1 MRSRL
6 RPAVLFAVSALV
18 FFSAAPCVA
27 QSFGIGARLAMVKS
41 ETDSGIEEDSDSV
54 RFTGLQVRLRT
65 SPRTGI
71 EVSIDRHSEEFDT
84 LDQRVREYPLQ
95 ASLLLYPVKAPFAPY
110 ILGGPGWY
118 TTKVDSLSDEDAET
132 VSTRKFGWHAGF
144 GAELALGKH
153 AGIHADYRYTF
164 LKWGDDEDEESD
176 LTSAKSRNALPG
188 RNSLLGSVLP
198 HHEGSMWTAGVT
210 IYF

>member
-1 MRSRL
+1 MRSSF
-6 RPAVLFAVSALV
+6 RPASLFAVFALV
-18 FFSAAPCVA
+18 FTAAPCFA
-27 QSFGIGARLAMVKS
+27 QSFGIGARMAMVKS
-41 ETDSGIEEDSDSV
+41 ETDSGLEDSDSV
-54 RFTGLQVRLRT
+54 RFTGFQVRMRT

-71 EVSIDRHSEEFDT
+71 EVSLDRHTEEFEL

-118 TTKVDSLSDEDAET
+118 TTKISSLSDEDAE
-132 VSTRKFGWHAGF
+132 SESSRRFGWHAGF
-144 GAELALGKH
+144 GAELQLGKH

-164 LKWGDDEDEESD
+164 LKWGDGDDEEEA
-176 LTSAKSRNALPG
+176 LTSAKSRN
-188 RNSLLGSVLP
+188 SLLGVALP
-198 HHEGSMWTAGVT
+198 HHEGSMWTAGIT

>member
-1 MRSRL
+1 ML
-6 RPAVLFAVSALV
+6 LIGLSALV
-18 FFSAAPCVA
+18 FTATPCFA
-27 QSFGIGARLAMVKS
+27 QGFGVGVRMSMVKS
-41 ETDSGIEEDSDSV
+41 DTDDGVTDSDSV
-54 RFTGLQVRLRT
+54 RFTGGQIRMRV
-65 SPRTGI
+65 SPKTGI
-71 EVSIDRHSEEFDT
+71 EVSLDRHSEEFEL

-95 ASLLLYPVKAPFAPY
+95 ASLMLFPVRGSFSPY
-110 ILGGPGWY
+110 LLGGPGWY
-118 TTKVDSLSDEDAET
+118 TTKVDSLSDEDADS

-144 GAELALGKH
+144 GAELLMGKH

-164 LKWGDDEDEESD
+164 LKWGDDDDEDA
-176 LTSAKSRNALPG
+176 LTGAQP